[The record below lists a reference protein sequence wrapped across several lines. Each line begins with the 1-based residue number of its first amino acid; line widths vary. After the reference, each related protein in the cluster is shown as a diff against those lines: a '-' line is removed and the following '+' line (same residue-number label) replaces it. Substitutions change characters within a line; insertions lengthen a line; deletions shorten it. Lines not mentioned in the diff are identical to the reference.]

1 MSPSEKLMQE
11 HLGSVVTESSSDTGK
26 KWLNIDHFFP
36 PAENVF
42 SGYLETP
49 HHFAEMLLE
58 KKC

>member
-1 MSPSEKLMQE
+1 MQE